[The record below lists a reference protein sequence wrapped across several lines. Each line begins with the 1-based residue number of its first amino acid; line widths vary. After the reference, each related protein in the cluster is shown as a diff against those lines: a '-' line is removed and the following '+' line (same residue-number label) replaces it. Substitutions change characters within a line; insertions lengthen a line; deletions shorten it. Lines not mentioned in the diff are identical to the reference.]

1 MTPEQIEET
10 IRGGFPDDPDAARIK
25 VLGTDPMTLVLP
37 FNAGML
43 RPGGTLS
50 GPTLM
55 KMADTAMWAAAMHVC
70 DTSEGLFTSS
80 LHIDFLRLP
89 AASDLIAVARVL
101 KPGRR
106 LVVGTV
112 ELRSRGDDRVVAHA
126 SVTYARA

>member
-1 MTPEQIEET
+1 MTPEQIEAT
-10 IRGGFPDDPDAARIK
+10 IRAGFPDDADAARIK
-25 VLGTDPMTLVLP
+25 VVGIEPMTLVLA
-37 FNAGML
+37 FDATML

-55 KMADTAMWAAAMHVC
+55 KMADTAMWAAAMHAC
-70 DTSEGLFTSS
+70 DSPDGLFTTS

-89 AASDLIAVARVL
+89 AASDLVAVANVL
-101 KPGRR
+101 KHGRR

-112 ELRSRGDDRVVAHA
+112 ELRNRGDKRVVAHA